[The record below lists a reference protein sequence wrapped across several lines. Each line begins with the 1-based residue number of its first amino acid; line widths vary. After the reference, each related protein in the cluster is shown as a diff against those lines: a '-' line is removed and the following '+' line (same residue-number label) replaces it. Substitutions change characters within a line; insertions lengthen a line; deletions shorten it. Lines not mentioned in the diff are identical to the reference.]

1 MADASASQPTIR
13 EISWTNAL
21 TSLEG
26 VLFDRSWLNLALRQG
41 WFETWTFFGRVDM
54 LFDAGGRRYTME
66 GFRGSRYH

>member
-1 MADASASQPTIR
+1 MAAASASQPTIR

-26 VLFDRSWLNLALRQG
+26 VLFDRNWLNLALRQG

-54 LFDAGGRRYTME
+54 LLAGDG
-66 GFRGSRYH
+66 

>member
-13 EISWTNAL
+13 EMSWTNAL

-54 LFDAGGRRYTME
+54 LFVDDG
-66 GFRGSRYH
+66 

>member
-1 MADASASQPTIR
+1 MAVASASQPTIR
-13 EISWTNAL
+13 EISCTSAF

-54 LFDAGGRRYTME
+54 VFVGDG
-66 GFRGSRYH
+66 

>member
-26 VLFDRSWLNLALRQG
+26 VLFDRSWLSFARRQG
-41 WFETWTFFGRVDM
+41 WSETWTFFGRVDM
-54 LFDAGGRRYTME
+54 VFAGDR
-66 GFRGSRYH
+66 